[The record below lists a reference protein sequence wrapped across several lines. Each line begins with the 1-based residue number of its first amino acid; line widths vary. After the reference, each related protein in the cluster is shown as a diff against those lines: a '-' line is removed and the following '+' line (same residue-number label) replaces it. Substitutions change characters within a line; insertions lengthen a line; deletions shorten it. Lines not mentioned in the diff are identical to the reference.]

1 MIKLSKL
8 SLFFELIKDNSWH
21 SINELSKTLNVQP
34 NRLSEMSKLLSEHN
48 LIEYRQDTEEVKI
61 NPKWKFICEEYDEHV
76 EQNQSIGTIIISPEK
91 SVNLQGTTIT
101 NLTDAALE
109 LNVRVDKEIKEI
121 TINRIT

>member
-1 MIKLSKL
+1 MSKL
-8 SLFFELIKDNSWH
+8 SLFFKLIKDNSWH

-61 NPKWKFICEEYDEHV
+61 NPKWKFICEEYDEQV

-109 LNVRVDKEIKEI
+109 LNVKVDKEIKEI
-121 TINRIT
+121 TISRIT

>member
-1 MIKLSKL
+1 MSKL